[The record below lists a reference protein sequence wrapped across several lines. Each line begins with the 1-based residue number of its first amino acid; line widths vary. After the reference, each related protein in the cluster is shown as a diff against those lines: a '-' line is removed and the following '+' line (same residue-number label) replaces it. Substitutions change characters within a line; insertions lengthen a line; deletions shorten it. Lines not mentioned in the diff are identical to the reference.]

1 MELKAALV
9 DLGHKSAQTGME
21 PRTSSDG
28 KFRSPNRRSCYKS
41 YGTENNETGRCQRNS
56 AMTELQERRAILKH
70 FVEECGFDLV
80 AVYTARKNEA
90 KASKK
95 IPLFKEKKTDILKN
109 QNLTTEDYVKKI
121 DAGFYDDGYG
131 IVLGP
136 IRRGKYKR
144 FKSCLVDIDK
154 TEGVEAFCDLGS
166 KKTTI
171 EEIADKQYV
180 EFNSIDRDQRVHIP
194 YILEPDAEIAAKGPD
209 DKVGIEVNIHGIMF
223 AAGSPHHNG
232 GFYERL
238 GKANEITILDKT
250 QAFTLQEHIASICQ
264 KYGVNYFSGNNE
276 HEKAKF
282 YQAYTAH
289 LHDGGTKIKK
299 GGRHEVIKFISCSYF
314 TKYADEW
321 NNLTDDQRFERIL
334 GYDKMHCEP
343 PLNDTDPQEVLDI
356 WDWTKKTFRRSR
368 DKQKEDRED
377 EKRATEERYGEDLKG
392 LSEEKYQSSIS
403 YP

>member
-1 MELKAALV
+1 
-9 DLGHKSAQTGME
+9 ME

-28 KFRSPNRRSCYKS
+28 KFHSLNRLYSIAVTKVMA
-41 YGTENNETGRCQRNS
+41 QRTTRPGGAS
-56 AMTELQERRAILKH
+56 AMMQLQERRAILKH

-109 QNLTTEDYVKKI
+109 QNLTIEDYVKKI

-131 IVLGP
+131 IILGP
-136 IRRGKYKR
+136 VRRGKYKR

-154 TEGVEAFCDLGS
+154 REGVEAFCDLGS

-180 EFNSIDRDQRVHIP
+180 EFNGIDRNQRVHIP
-194 YILEPDAEIAAKGPD
+194 YILEPDAEIAAKGAD

-238 GKANEITILDKT
+238 GKAKEIRILDKT

-321 NNLTDDQRFERIL
+321 NNLTYDQRFERVL
-334 GYDKMHCEP
+334 GYDKFHCEP

-368 DKQKEDRED
+368 DKQKEAGEG
-377 EKRATEERYGEDLKG
+377 EKGRPKKGMERILKG
-392 LSEEKYQSSIS
+392 
-403 YP
+403 